1 MGKNYTVIHGNVVYK
16 VDDVTYDSTNTHR
29 RFKRDDELILSVP
42 LNSVLVMNGRK
53 VKANIING
61 LNYPAQNVSTKEN
74 TQTAVTQNSSSDDS
88 FLEGAIVGGVIGSL
102 VF

>member
-42 LNSVLVMNGRK
+42 LNSVLIMNGRK
-53 VKANIING
+53 VKGNIING

-74 TQTAVTQNSSSDDS
+74 TQTSVTQNSSSDDS